1 MTICN
6 RRSSISTCLTQKK
19 RRSSRKN
26 KGRETR
32 RSSSKWLSTGSCHL
46 PKQAR
51 RNNNKRLLKF
61 RQINK
66 AATKTPSN
74 RFPKALMTRDKS
86 LRAQA
91 IPKHNR
97 RSNSRCSSLVHTS
110 TASIVIRCTRVIHHL
125 MIAHGMIPIP
135 VRRRIQIRMSNYKVR
150 GNQILQV
157 QGRRKERMEAS
168 YLMNRLETLQLRRLL
183 VILRMKARMQRISK
197 KKLRNRQSRTPRKV
211 LRWTI
216 RLN

>member
-6 RRSSISTCLTQKK
+6 KRSLISTCSTQKK

-51 RNNNKRLLKF
+51 CNNNKRLLKLP
-61 RQINK
+61 QTNK
-66 AATKTPSN
+66 AATKTTSS
-74 RFPKALMTRDKS
+74 RFSKALMTQV
-86 LRAQA
+86 LRLRVQA
-91 IPKHNR
+91 IPKRNR

-125 MIAHGMIPIP
+125 LMAHGMIPVLI
-135 VRRRIQIRMSNYKVR
+135 RRRIQIRVNHYKVSS
-150 GNQILQV
+150 NQILQV

-168 YLMNRLETLQLRRLL
+168 CLMNRLETLQLRRLL
-183 VILRMKARMQRISK
+183 VILRTKARM
-197 KKLRNRQSRTPRKV
+197 
-211 LRWTI
+211 
-216 RLN
+216 